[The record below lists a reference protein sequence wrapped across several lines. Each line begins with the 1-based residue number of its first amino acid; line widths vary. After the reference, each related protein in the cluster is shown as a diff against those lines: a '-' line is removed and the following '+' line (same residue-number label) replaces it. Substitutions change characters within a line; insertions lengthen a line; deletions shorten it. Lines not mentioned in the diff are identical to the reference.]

1 MKKFVKPSRISGSV
15 KAPPSKSMMQRA
27 LAAGLLAEGTS
38 IIRNPSFCN
47 ALAAMKVVEG
57 LGASV
62 NYTKQ
67 EVVIDGGFNPFAKEL
82 DCGESGSGCHGPG
95 RTA

>member
-47 ALAAMKVVEG
+47 DALAAMKVVEG

-67 EVVIDGGFNPFAKEL
+67 EVVIGDSYVRIDRRLA
-82 DCGESGSGCHGPG
+82 
-95 RTA
+95 